1 MKDNGSLNTILG
13 KASSITGNF
22 DIQGSVRIDGVV
34 KGDVRCTDLLTIGAA
49 GSIKGNV
56 RVKNIIL
63 AGTISGNIV
72 ASEKVELQNK
82 SIVEGDIIA
91 KSLVIE
97 AGAIFHGQ
105 CNMKDGSPPKAEISS
120 INKKKN

>member
-1 MKDNGSLNTILG
+1 MKDSGSLNTILG
-13 KASSITGNF
+13 KGSSIDGNF
-22 DIQGSVRIDGVV
+22 DIQGSVRIEGAV
-34 KGDVRCTDLLTIGAA
+34 KGDVKCTDLLTIGVA
-49 GSIKGNV
+49 GSIKGSV
-56 RVKNIIL
+56 WVKDIIL

-97 AGAIFHGQ
+97 AGAIFHGL
-105 CNMKDGSPPKAEISS
+105 CNMKNGCPPKTEVSS
-120 INKKKN
+120 INKKND